1 MAPKIFPKLAVI
13 IKANELC
20 SFAFSRLARA
30 SSLDNG
36 RIVAAKKDIK
46 RRKNISSFIL
56 ITNTN

>member
-46 RRKNISSFIL
+46 TSE
-56 ITNTN
+56 T